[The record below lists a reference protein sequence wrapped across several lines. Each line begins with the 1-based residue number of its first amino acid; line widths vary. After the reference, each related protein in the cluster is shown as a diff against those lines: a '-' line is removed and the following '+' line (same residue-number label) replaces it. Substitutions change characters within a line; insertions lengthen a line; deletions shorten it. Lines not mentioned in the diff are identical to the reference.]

1 MTELHWRLGC
11 FLGTLLVMT
20 LAEWGFPRRERVA
33 PRSLRWTSHAVM
45 TLLNTLAG
53 RFLVPL
59 SVVQAADWAGRSGWG
74 LLRFVQWPTWVEFAV
89 AVVLLDLAIYAQHV
103 IFHHVPWLWKLHKVH
118 HADVDLDASSG
129 VRFHA
134 LEIVVSAFLKLGL
147 VVLIGP
153 TALAVMVFEI
163 VLNAGSIWSHANLR
177 LPALFD
183 QWLRWIVV
191 TPDMHRVHHSVE
203 LRETNSNYGFFLPW
217 WDSLFGTYI
226 DQPRRGHIEMT
237 IGLESPRSI
246 RETST
251 IPAMLAMPFRRDLRE
266 LNEPLDT
273 ADDHASGSSD

>member
-1 MTELHWRLGC
+1 MTELQWRLGI
-11 FLGTLLVMT
+11 FLGMLLVMSV
-20 LAEWGFPRRERVA
+20 AEWVFPRRERVA
-33 PRSLRWTSHAVM
+33 PRTLRWTSHAVL
-45 TLLNTLAG
+45 TLINTLAG

-59 SVVQAADWAGRSGWG
+59 SAVQATHWAGESGWG
-74 LLRFVQWPTWVEFAV
+74 LLRFVQWPNWLEFTL

-103 IFHHVPWLWKLHKVH
+103 VFHHVPWLWKLHKVH

-129 VRFHA
+129 IRFHV

-177 LPALFD
+177 LPTSID
-183 QWLRWIVV
+183 RWLRWVIV

-203 LRETNSNYGFFLPW
+203 LHETNSNYGFFLPW

-226 DQPRRGHIEMT
+226 DQPRRGQTEMT
-237 IGLESPRSI
+237 IGLDSPRAI
-246 RETST
+246 QETCT
-251 IPAMLAMPFRRDLRE
+251 VPAMLTMPFRKDLRE
-266 LNEPLDT
+266 RYEPSAESL
-273 ADDHASGSSD
+273 